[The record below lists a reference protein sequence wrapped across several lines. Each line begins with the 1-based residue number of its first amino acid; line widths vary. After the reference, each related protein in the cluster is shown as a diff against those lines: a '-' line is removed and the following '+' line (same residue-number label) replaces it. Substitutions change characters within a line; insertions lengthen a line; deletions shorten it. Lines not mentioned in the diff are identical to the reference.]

1 MLDLQ
6 VCTTT
11 LNVCAAGHQTQGFCA
26 QSASTLPTE
35 PHPQPESLLL
45 FYNFFYLHSHFTYI
59 YFAFT
64 LYVYLHYLLL
74 CVDVCICVHMHAM
87 TRVWRSEDHLEEL
100 FLSFYHVGARDGT
113 QMVRLSGKHLYL
125 QSHVVG
131 SGSF

>member
-1 MLDLQ
+1 MSVLLGIKLRDFVPSLQ
-6 VCTTT
+6 APYP
-11 LNVCAAGHQTQGFCA
+11 LSHIPN
-26 QSASTLPTE
+26 L
-35 PHPQPESLLL
+35 SLCCC
-45 FYNFFYLHSHFTYI
+45 FTIFYLHSHFTYI

-74 CVDVCICVHMHAM
+74 YVDVCICVHMHAM

-113 QMVRLSGKHLYL
+113 QMVRLSGKRLYL

-131 SGSF
+131 SRSF